1 MKKIKLIAICKG
13 SGIPTVE
20 FNDHEGKK
28 VNVDK
33 IMEYIYNANVN
44 AKIVEFTGQQDKDGD
59 DIYDDFIMET
69 PGGERY
75 KVEKEWYL
83 VSDND
88 TYNNIMVDGYY
99 DMRKDKIIGTKRELL
114 NKNKSK

>member
-1 MKKIKLIAICKG
+1 MNKIKLIAIDKG
-13 SGIPTVE
+13 TGIATKE
-20 FNDHEGKK
+20 FNDHEG
-28 VNVDK
+28 NK
-33 IMEYIYNANVN
+33 INIDEVINKLYNANVN